1 MSKLDKALHRVPHNP
16 GRIGRVPLS
25 GQTGSPAVNSSATMR
40 LWSGHRMVYQMPF
53 HPPSTMG
60 LANCNDFRY
69 YPIFRFPNLGSSGT
83 VQLSGVIVHWTGRF
97 DNESSP
103 NILWYPEYTPTDEG
117 DSVDLFNLAPGP
129 SEAVDYGDK
138 IILSTHTIK
147 LISDNFLTQ
156 PTSGQFTTGML
167 VTDAIL
173 PAAVAIFRGAKKG
186 SPSAADWRVEP
197 ADCAYGKPLRE
208 SDFLAEMPGLGKLL
222 RLATTSDFST
232 DVLVNAVASPLFAWG
247 HHHGIWIGQGETD
260 SNIFGASGAVVKVCP
275 RPIFQD
281 ATQPLTVAVVYSAGA
296 TSSMT
301 ITGSGSASGSAT
313 IALATAA
320 NPTVKE
326 ATYASNDLVC
336 STSTP
341 GDLEFTVTT
350 PDNSSANDWCI
361 IHSISVYPFPAAPS

>member
-1 MSKLDKALHRVPHNP
+1 
-16 GRIGRVPLS
+16 
-25 GQTGSPAVNSSATMR
+25 
-40 LWSGHRMVYQMPF
+40 
-53 HPPSTMG
+53 
-60 LANCNDFRY
+60 
-69 YPIFRFPNLGSSGT
+69 
-83 VQLSGVIVHWTGRF
+83 
-97 DNESSP
+97 
-103 NILWYPEYTPTDEG
+103 
-117 DSVDLFNLAPGP
+117 
-129 SEAVDYGDK
+129 
-138 IILSTHTIK
+138 
-147 LISDNFLTQ
+147 
-156 PTSGQFTTGML
+156 ML

-222 RLATTSDFST
+222 RLATTSSFSS

-260 SNIFGASGAVVKVCP
+260 HNIFGASGAVVKVCP
-275 RPIFQD
+275 RPIFKD
-281 ATQPLTVAVVYSAGA
+281 ATQPLTVAVVYSCGNPA
-296 TSSMT
+296 TMT
-301 ITGSGSASGSAT
+301 ITGSGSASGTAT
-313 IALATAA
+313 IALTTAA

-326 ATYASNDLVC
+326 ATYATNDLVC